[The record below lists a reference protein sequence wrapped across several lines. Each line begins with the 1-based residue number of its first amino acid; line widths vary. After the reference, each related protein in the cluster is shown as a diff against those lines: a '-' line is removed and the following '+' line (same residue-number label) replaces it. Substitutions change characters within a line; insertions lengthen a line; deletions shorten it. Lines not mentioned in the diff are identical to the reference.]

1 VRDLLSQVKKYL
13 LILHFNFKHRKGF
26 NKMNINYKNEQ
37 FKKVNNNFNYIQ
49 KEFEE
54 IFKIY
59 FNEKNFDKMFNRSLA
74 LSNYYRGFK
83 IQCSYLTISYDY
95 KVEEFEKI
103 AKYKFSL
110 VNEYLNKLIDNLK
123 NRLEKDL

>member
-1 VRDLLSQVKKYL
+1 LN
-13 LILHFNFKHRKGF
+13 FNFKHRKGF
-26 NKMNINYKNEQ
+26 NKMNIDYKNEQ

-59 FNEKNFDKMFNRSLA
+59 FEEKNFDKMFNRSLA

-95 KVEEFEKI
+95 KIEEFEKI

>member
-1 VRDLLSQVKKYL
+1 
-13 LILHFNFKHRKGF
+13 
-26 NKMNINYKNEQ
+26 MNEQYKNEQ

-49 KEFEE
+49 KEFED

-59 FNEKNFDKMFNRSLA
+59 FNEKNFDKMFNKSLS
-74 LSNYYRGFK
+74 LSDYYNNSFK

-95 KVEEFEKI
+95 KIEEFEKI

-110 VNEYLNKLIDNLK
+110 INEYLNKLIDNLK
-123 NRLEKDL
+123 KEQENRINKLYLNYSNNMNKIDNKYKTNKKDL

>member
-1 VRDLLSQVKKYL
+1 MLNLVKKYL
-13 LILHFNFKHRKGF
+13 LILNFNFKHRKGF
-26 NKMNINYKNEQ
+26 NKMNIDYKNEQ

-59 FNEKNFDKMFNRSLA
+59 FNEKNFDKMFNKSLA
-74 LSNYYRGFK
+74 LSNYYNNSFK

-95 KVEEFEKI
+95 KIEEFEKI

>member
-1 VRDLLSQVKKYL
+1 LN
-13 LILHFNFKHRKGF
+13 FNFKHRKGF
-26 NKMNINYKNEQ
+26 NKMNYKYEIEQ
-37 FKKVNNNFNYIQ
+37 FKKVNDNFNYIQ
-49 KEFEE
+49 KEFED

-59 FNEKNFDKMFNRSLA
+59 FNEKNFDKMFNKSLA
-74 LSNYYRGFK
+74 LSDYYNNSFK
-83 IQCSYLTISYDY
+83 VQCSYLKISYDHE
-95 KVEEFEKI
+95 VEEFEKI

>member
-1 VRDLLSQVKKYL
+1 
-13 LILHFNFKHRKGF
+13 
-26 NKMNINYKNEQ
+26 MNIDYKNEQ

-59 FNEKNFDKMFNRSLA
+59 FNEKNFDKMFNKSLA
-74 LSNYYRGFK
+74 LSNYYNNSFK

-95 KVEEFEKI
+95 KIEEFEKI

>member
-1 VRDLLSQVKKYL
+1 MIKEY
-13 LILHFNFKHRKGF
+13 
-26 NKMNINYKNEQ
+26 
-37 FKKVNNNFNYIQ
+37 KKVNEKNYYFTEEYKEINNNFNYIQ
-49 KEFEE
+49 KEFED

-59 FNEKNFDKMFNRSLA
+59 FNEKNFDKMFNKSLA
-74 LSNYYRGFK
+74 LSDYYNNSFK
-83 IQCSYLTISYDY
+83 IQCNNLTISYDFL
-95 KVEEFEKI
+95 VEEYENI